1 MPTFFFFFEKD
12 GSRTVVPGVSTM
24 YRNRKKVNE
33 ANTKQQKKR
42 EKLPMK
48 KKNKRNTNKSNTGLR
63 QKEAIKG
70 LKYTNI

>member
-1 MPTFFFFFEKD
+1 
-12 GSRTVVPGVSTM
+12 M